1 MALAK
6 LGDAAIGVG
15 MGLPAQIA
23 AEKVLKLAV
32 EPVVE
37 PVIYC
42 KKWAKKLEET
52 ASSLKPYIDGIV
64 EIDSNPD
71 LSDLTAP
78 RY

>member
-23 AEKVLKLAV
+23 AEKVLKLA
-32 EPVVE
+32 VE